1 MINFEYYSEDA
12 FKLYKDTV
20 ERKKDEEEKA
30 KLKRIE
36 DKVKSAYD
44 DYNLAFD
51 QKQVHTLSP
60 SKLFL
65 EEEKEL
71 LEGLYSSNNKIV
83 KTIRQ
88 WIDTHNKRTYLNRCP
103 YCTLNTANTTE
114 HILPK
119 SDYKEFAVHALNLIP
134 CCSECNS
141 KKNDN
146 FKDEKSGKPLFL
158 NFYYNILPKEQF
170 LFVDL
175 SFDKRGVVNFTYRLD
190 NINHIDVELFDLIKS
205 HYEKLDLL
213 TRFKTK
219 AISEYPEIDSSLH
232 FFSQLGDIDAFLTR
246 LKKKAIEDAKSYGY
260 NYWKVVLY
268 LALADSDDYKAYMN
282 KDRKNPA
289 SHSLP

>member
-1 MINFEYYSEDA
+1 MSYGTVVEGDA
-12 FKLYKDTV
+12 
-20 ERKKDEEEKA
+20 
-30 KLKRIE
+30 
-36 DKVKSAYD
+36 
-44 DYNLAFD
+44 
-51 QKQVHTLSP
+51 
-60 SKLFL
+60 
-65 EEEKEL
+65 
-71 LEGLYSSNNKIV
+71 
-83 KTIRQ
+83 
-88 WIDTHNKRTYLNRCP
+88 
-103 YCTLNTANTTE
+103 
-114 HILPK
+114 
-119 SDYKEFAVHALNLIP
+119 
-134 CCSECNS
+134 

-232 FFSQLGDIDAFLTR
+232 FFSQLGDIDIDVFLTR